1 MRGYTKPKN
10 FMLKTICYISDSNI
24 NNSTNELKELLRIA
38 KINNSKNQ
46 ITGVLIHKSNNFL
59 QVLEGDQKHVDAL
72 YRRISL
78 DDRHQNIFKILETNI
93 EERYFEDYKFG
104 FTVINTRNAL
114 RNLEDYLNW
123 LRDAENTIANEIVA
137 MVKNFIT
144 R

>member
-1 MRGYTKPKN
+1 MRGDTKPNN

-24 NNSTNELKELLRIA
+24 NNSINDLKELLRIA

-72 YRRISL
+72 FRRISL
-78 DDRHQNIFKILETNI
+78 DDRHQNIFKLLETSI
-93 EERYFEDYKFG
+93 DERYFEDYKFG

-114 RNLEDYLNW
+114 KNLEDYLNW
-123 LRDAENTIANEIVA
+123 LRDAENTIANEIVT

>member
-1 MRGYTKPKN
+1 
-10 FMLKTICYISDSNI
+10 MLKTICYISDSNI
-24 NNSTNELKELLRIA
+24 NNSTNELKELLRVA

-46 ITGVLIHKSNNFL
+46 ITGVLIHKSSNFL

-72 YRRISL
+72 FRRISL
-78 DDRHQNIFKILETNI
+78 DDRHQNIFKLLETTI
-93 EERYFEDYKFG
+93 DERYFEGYKFG

-114 RNLEDYLNW
+114 KNLEDYLNW
-123 LRDAENTIANEIVA
+123 LRDAENLIANEIVA

>member
-1 MRGYTKPKN
+1 
-10 FMLKTICYISDSNI
+10 MLKTICYISDSNL
-24 NNSTNELKELLRIA
+24 NNSLNDLKELLRIA
-38 KINNSKNQ
+38 KINNKKNQ

-59 QVLEGDQKHVDAL
+59 QVLEGDHINVDL
-72 YRRISL
+72 LFKKIRS

-114 RNLEDYLNW
+114 NNLEDYLNW
-123 LRDAENTIANEIVA
+123 LKNAENTIANEIVA